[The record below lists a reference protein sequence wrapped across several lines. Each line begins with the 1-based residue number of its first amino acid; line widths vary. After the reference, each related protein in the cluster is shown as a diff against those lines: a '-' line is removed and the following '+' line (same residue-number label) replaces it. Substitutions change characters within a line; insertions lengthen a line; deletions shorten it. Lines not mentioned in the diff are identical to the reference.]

1 MQLGFEKSADTIPV
15 MASASSSTALAADTE
30 ARDHVRA
37 VTRAAGS
44 SFYWGMRI
52 LPEERRGAMFAIYAF
67 CRAVD
72 DIADGPGSV
81 ADKNERLTA
90 WREAIDALYA
100 PLPDLPEDPTLR
112 ALSDAIARYDL
123 PREEFHAVIDG
134 MQMDMDG
141 SMKAPSAET
150 LQLYCRRVAGAVGL
164 LSIRVF
170 GDAGAAAHRFAVAL
184 GEALQLTNIL
194 RDLKDDAVL
203 DRLYLPEEHLAAQG
217 IDTSEPDRVL
227 THPSMPAAC
236 AALAEDAR
244 RLYAEADV
252 LLSGC
257 DRRALKPAIIMKE
270 SYRRV
275 LDSLVAAGWQDLDH
289 DPGISIARKLWIT
302 LRHGFV

>member
-1 MQLGFEKSADTIPV
+1 MLLGFQTSADTIFG
-15 MASASSSTALAADTE
+15 MASASSSTALVADTE

-81 ADKNERLTA
+81 ADKINRLTA
-90 WREAIDALYA
+90 WHEAIDALYA
-100 PLPDLPEDPTLR
+100 PSPVLIENPTLR

-123 PREEFHAVIDG
+123 PHKEFHAVING

-141 SMKAPSAET
+141 SMKAPSAQT

-170 GDAGAAAHRFAVAL
+170 GDAGAAAHRFAVTL

-194 RDLKDDAVL
+194 RDLKDDAAL
-203 DRLYLPEEHLAAQG
+203 DRLYLPEEHLASQG
-217 IDTSEPDRVL
+217 IDTSDPHRVL
-227 THPSMPAAC
+227 AHPSMPAAC

-244 RLYAEADV
+244 QLYAEADI